1 MKTLKQNKRII
12 FTLSAWLLSA
22 TLLNVST
29 ACAANIAGYGS
40 GGQGNIIALGNGAAR
55 EGVGTNYKIE
65 ERWTTAIG
73 NGAHTY
79 PKKHSKN
86 WLQTS
91 PQEYYLRFGASNEA
105 LPGEIAIGN
114 YTFARTGTI
123 QIGSERFVGTMG
135 DITMTV
141 NAATG
146 TTNHSAPYSVVDTT
160 VVGTNSYHSSVMGV
174 MLGSYS
180 VTTGTDDNKKN
191 FASVVIGSLNSIRS
205 ASGSST
211 DGVASSVI
219 GIANV
224 AEKSNG
230 TLIFG
235 AGNKVV
241 SSSSKLSLSESSFSS
256 YAGRANVDNV
266 ANAAATIVK
275 NNQGGG
281 AALVVGGGNEAEY
294 VQQSQIFGTN
304 NTMAGTG
311 TSTNALS
318 RWNSV
323 AGTNNALTSVSDTL
337 VIGRNRTLKGVSHDI
352 IIGATAAQ
360 TETAVSRA
368 GSYGHEA
375 NVYAPGGVA
384 LGHSSIAD
392 RGGFTVDTTPPFS
405 GELYQVNLNGVT
417 DGAVSIAGKAP
428 EQQRATKARAAVA
441 ESSTLRQVINLG
453 DGTEDTDAVNLRQ
466 LRGGLSF
473 EVISGGES
481 VGTLEIGDS
490 APKFEAG
497 AGLLATVNED
507 TIVFALNTDDEI
519 FDPEGALKGETGDP
533 GEDGKPGENG
543 ENGKNG
549 QNGPNGENGKNGRNG
564 LNGKDGK
571 DGAQGPTGPQGE
583 TGDAGAQ
590 GAKGDKGDTG
600 DAGSKGD
607 KGDTGDAGPK
617 GEKGETGTGSSGGGS
632 WSLQAN
638 GDTADEIKDGD
649 TVQFK
654 SGSNVSIARAKTD
667 VTIGLVDAPT
677 FKGRVTAKGFDASG
691 EKITNVAPGTVSQS
705 STDAVNGSQLW
716 GYSSSAAKALGGGST
731 VNSDGTITAPTY
743 TVAGNNYSTVGDAF
757 SALDRRFDS
766 FRSET
771 GALHDEIKG
780 TSALNAA
787 LAGLKPIHFDPIE
800 PSQIMFSVGNYRD
813 KWACALGM
821 AHYVREDFMVHAGVA
836 FGESSRTLVKAGFTV
851 KLGRDEDEKEKNSKI
866 FGRYSKQPLTSVTL
880 LRKEND
886 SLHAQIDA
894 LERENAAAQARLETL
909 ERRLYGTRQ

>member
-1 MKTLKQNKRII
+1 MANSFVDLGISDSTLN
-12 FTLSAWLLSA
+12 
-22 TLLNVST
+22 
-29 ACAANIAGYGS
+29 
-40 GGQGNIIALGNGAAR
+40 
-55 EGVGTNYKIE
+55 
-65 ERWTTAIG
+65 
-73 NGAHTY
+73 
-79 PKKHSKN
+79 
-86 WLQTS
+86 
-91 PQEYYLRFGASNEA
+91 
-105 LPGEIAIGN
+105 
-114 YTFARTGTI
+114 
-123 QIGSERFVGTMG
+123 
-135 DITMTV
+135 
-141 NAATG
+141 
-146 TTNHSAPYSVVDTT
+146 
-160 VVGTNSYHSSVMGV
+160 
-174 MLGSYS
+174 
-180 VTTGTDDNKKN
+180 
-191 FASVVIGSLNSIRS
+191 
-205 ASGSST
+205 ASG
-211 DGVASSVI
+211 
-219 GIANV
+219 N
-224 AEKSNG
+224 
-230 TLIFG
+230 
-235 AGNKVV
+235 
-241 SSSSKLSLSESSFSS
+241 
-256 YAGRANVDNV
+256 NVDN
-266 ANAAATIVK
+266 AISAARTLVVD
-275 NNQGGG
+275 NEGGG
-281 AALVVGGGNEAEY
+281 AALVVGGGNKADY
-294 VQQSQIFGTN
+294 VRASQIFGTN

-323 AGTNNALTSVSDTL
+323 IGTNNMLTSVSDTL
-337 VIGRNRTLKGVSHDI
+337 VIGRNRTLTGVSHDI
-352 IIGATAAQ
+352 IIGAAADQ
-360 TETAVSRA
+360 TETPVSRA

-428 EQQRATKARAAVA
+428 EQQRATKARAAIADA
-441 ESSTLRQVINLG
+441 ETGTLRQIINLG
-453 DGTEDTDAVNLRQ
+453 DATEDTDAVNLRQ

-507 TIVFALNTDDEI
+507 TIVFALNPDDEI

-590 GAKGDKGDTG
+590 GA
-600 DAGSKGD
+600 KGD

-691 EKITNVAPGTVSQS
+691 EKITNVAPGTVSKS

-731 VNSDGTITAPTY
+731 VNSDGTVTAPTY
-743 TVAGNNYSTVGDAF
+743 TVAGNNYSTVG
-757 SALDRRFDS
+757 
-766 FRSET
+766 
-771 GALHDEIKG
+771 
-780 TSALNAA
+780 
-787 LAGLKPIHFDPIE
+787 
-800 PSQIMFSVGNYRD
+800 
-813 KWACALGM
+813 
-821 AHYVREDFMVHAGVA
+821 
-836 FGESSRTLVKAGFTV
+836 
-851 KLGRDEDEKEKNSKI
+851 
-866 FGRYSKQPLTSVTL
+866 
-880 LRKEND
+880 
-886 SLHAQIDA
+886 
-894 LERENAAAQARLETL
+894 
-909 ERRLYGTRQ
+909 

>member
-1 MKTLKQNKRII
+1 MGGLSILEEGKQ
-12 FTLSAWLLSA
+12 A
-22 TLLNVST
+22 T
-29 ACAANIAGYGS
+29 
-40 GGQGNIIALGNGAAR
+40 
-55 EGVGTNYKIE
+55 GTNYSANFNVVHA
-65 ERWTTAIG
+65 TTLGPNNYNGAVLGTSAGAYSIISG
-73 NGAHTY
+73 NGNTQNFSA
-79 PKKHSKN
+79 
-86 WLQTS
+86 
-91 PQEYYLRFGASNEA
+91 AA
-105 LPGEIAIGN
+105 LGP
-114 YTFARTGTI
+114 
-123 QIGSERFVGTMG
+123 
-135 DITMTV
+135 
-141 NAATG
+141 
-146 TTNHSAPYSVVDTT
+146 
-160 VVGTNSYHSSVMGV
+160 
-174 MLGSYS
+174 
-180 VTTGTDDNKKN
+180 
-191 FASVVIGSLNSIRS
+191 LNSVI
-205 ASGSST
+205 ASSNST
-211 DGVASSVI
+211 EGVADSIV

-224 AEKSNG
+224 AQKSNG
-230 TLIFG
+230 TIIVG
-235 AGNKVV
+235 AGNKVENSNV
-241 SSSSKLSLSESSFSS
+241 SLSLGSTSVYFSNYTS
-256 YAGRANVDNV
+256 NNIDSAVDKARKIIKDNE
-266 ANAAATIVK
+266 
-275 NNQGGG
+275 GGG
-281 AALVVGGGNEAEY
+281 AALVVGGGNEADY
-294 VQQSQIFGTN
+294 VRASQIFGTN

-311 TSTNALS
+311 TSTNVLS

-323 AGTNNALTSVSDTL
+323 IGTNNMLTSVSDTL
-337 VIGRNRTLKGVSHDI
+337 VIGRNRTLTGVSHDI
-352 IIGATAAQ
+352 IIGAAADQ
-360 TETAVSRA
+360 TETPVSRA

-405 GELYQVNLNGVT
+405 GELYQVNLKGVT

-428 EQQRATKARAAVA
+428 EQQRATKARAAAADA
-441 ESSTLRQVINLG
+441 ESGPLRQVINLG
-453 DGTEDTDAVNLRQ
+453 DATKDTDAVNLRQ

-507 TIVFALNTDDEI
+507 TIVFALNPDDEI

-590 GAKGDKGDTG
+590 GAKGDKGDPG
-600 DAGSKGD
+600 DAGPKGD

-691 EKITNVAPGTVSQS
+691 EKITNVASGTVSKS

-800 PSQIMFSVGNYRD
+800 PSQIMFSVGTYRD
-813 KWACALGM
+813 K
-821 AHYVREDFMVHAGVA
+821 
-836 FGESSRTLVKAGFTV
+836 
-851 KLGRDEDEKEKNSKI
+851 
-866 FGRYSKQPLTSVTL
+866 
-880 LRKEND
+880 
-886 SLHAQIDA
+886 
-894 LERENAAAQARLETL
+894 
-909 ERRLYGTRQ
+909 